1 MKAIGTV
8 DGQGRSAGTAAVGR
22 ERGGE
27 LNLLLELPLRL
38 VMAARS
44 QGEPDGQ
51 AAKWS
56 DRRTDGRT
64 VARTRTRTDSI
75 HR

>member
-1 MKAIGTV
+1 MGEWALQ
-8 DGQGRSAGTAAVGR
+8 QGLEGDLTW
-22 ERGGE
+22 
-27 LNLLLELPLRL
+27 ELPLRL

-56 DRRTDGRT
+56 DRRTDGQSHGRAET
-64 VARTRTRTDSI
+64 NNI